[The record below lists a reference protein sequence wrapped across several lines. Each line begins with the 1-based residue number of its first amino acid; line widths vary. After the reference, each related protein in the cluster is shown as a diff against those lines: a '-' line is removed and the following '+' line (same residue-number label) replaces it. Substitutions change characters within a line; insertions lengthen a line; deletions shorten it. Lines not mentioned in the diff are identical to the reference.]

1 MEIYFDNAAT
11 TKPTEAVVNVV
22 AQTMINEYGNPS
34 SAHIKGMEAE
44 NILKDARKELAC
56 FISSKDD
63 EIIFTSGGTESNNLA
78 LSGFAY
84 RNRRSGN
91 KIILSPIEHPS
102 MLSQVELLKSHG
114 YEVLF
119 TPLDKNGLVDL
130 KKLEEIID
138 DDVILLSVM
147 YVNNEIGIK
156 QNIAGISK
164 LTKTKNSNIVV
175 HSDMVQAFGKLK
187 INVKDLGVDMLS
199 ISGHKFHGPRGVGAL
214 YVRKGVK
221 LESLVKGSSQQYGLR
236 AGTENVPAIAGM
248 IEAAKE
254 VYNDFSNKQEKFSI
268 LKESLVSSLEKIDEV
283 FFYVDNDVCADHIVS
298 FGIENIRS
306 EVMLHALEDKG
317 IYVSNGA
324 ACSSKKK
331 KKKGTLS
338 VLGVED
344 NRSETAIRVSFN
356 SDNTVEE
363 INYFVDELE
372 KLIKI
377 LKRYV
382 RK

>member
-11 TKPTEAVVNVV
+11 TKPTDEVVNVV
-22 AQTMINEYGNPS
+22 AKTMISEYGNPS

-44 NILKDARKELAC
+44 NVLSSARKDLAKL
-56 FISSKDD
+56 ISSKED

-91 KIILSPIEHPS
+91 KIMLSPIEHPS
-102 MLSQVELLKSHG
+102 MLSQVELLKAHG
-114 YEVLF
+114 FEIFF

-130 KKLEEIID
+130 EELEKMID
-138 DDVILLSVM
+138 EEFILLSVM

-156 QNIAGISK
+156 QSITEISRVAK
-164 LTKTKNSNIVV
+164 AKNPNIVV

-187 INVKDLGVDMLS
+187 INVKELGIDMLS

-214 YVRKGVK
+214 YVKKGVK

-236 AGTENVPAIAGM
+236 AGTENVPGIAGM
-248 IEAAKE
+248 VEAAKQ
-254 VYNDFSNKQEKFSI
+254 VYNDFSAKQEKFRK
-268 LKESLVSSLEKIDEV
+268 LKDSLLARLEKIDEV
-283 FFYVDNDVCADHIVS
+283 FFYVDTEVCVDHIVS

-317 IYVSNGA
+317 VYVSNGA

-344 NRSETAIRVSFN
+344 NKRETAIRVSFN
-356 SDNTVEE
+356 SNNTVEE
-363 INYFVDELE
+363 INYFADELE
-372 KLIKI
+372 KQIKI